1 MYFNNNKKDGLIYHV
16 SNSESGKLPEWAI
29 VELQG
34 SLETYHPVVDPK
46 TERFI
51 GDLHYKQGNDNSAIL
66 IIGSHVLNGK
76 EVTLSKPLG
85 VLVKET
91 GEPVPDDKKD
101 EETNTRWI
109 AKGVVRKKL
118 IFKSRPKPI
127 VTDLP
132 KST

>member
-1 MYFNNNKKDGLIYHV
+1 MIIPIV
-16 SNSESGKLPEWAI
+16 SESGKLPEWAI

-46 TERFI
+46 AERFI
-51 GDLHYKQGNDNSAIL
+51 GDLHYKQGDDNSAIL

-91 GEPVPDDKKD
+91 GEPVPEDKKG

-109 AKGVVRKKL
+109 VKGVVRKKL